1 MKELSEWILEHNPA
15 GRGRYILSLIE
26 MVSFFVILSL
36 YLCNCGWNG
45 GWLWVILAGVISWD
59 AGRYCLNRFLY
70 ITGPE
75 LLDGQQAVSR
85 VLRFHAFDVEEYFA
99 KLRKR
104 LCVPALMI
112 LACVVLCAGAVW
124 FDGSHRVS
132 GMIVVCLTGL
142 VSLVM
147 VCGAY
152 LIKKWQINRE
162 MQRGEEDA
170 MGVALQI
177 SSKIFSVVEVLGIIV
192 VPILA
197 IVFLWVV
204 MKSVVQPSL
213 GEADIIYRSYAES
226 YDLLFILLGVA
237 AFIAGIVQSGW
248 KWFRKLIFLFCA
260 VCIVIGGVMIYLQ
273 NGNYTEIEGGSFH
286 VITSGQRKEY
296 TLEEVESFCV
306 NWSDRTEGIQL
317 TITFRDGEVY
327 EVLGND
333 TAYNHCYEKTYHSE
347 YDFVGDYASQMLR
360 QGTKGMLEDRQKLE
374 KHVQGL
380 DQRIQE
386 DWKEILELPFSK

>member
-26 MVSFFVILSL
+26 VVSCFVILSL
-36 YLCNCGWNG
+36 YLCNCGWEG
-45 GWLWVILAGVISWD
+45 GWLLVILDGVISWD
-59 AGRYCLNRFLY
+59 VGRYCLNRFLY

-75 LLDGQQAVSR
+75 LLDGQQAVSH

-99 KLRKR
+99 ELRKR

-112 LACVVLCAGAVW
+112 LACVVLSAGAVW

-132 GMIVVCLTGL
+132 GMIVACLTGL

-162 MQRGEEDA
+162 MQRGEEDP
-170 MGVALQI
+170 MGIALQI

-192 VPILA
+192 VPIVA
-197 IVFLWVV
+197 IVFLWLI

-226 YDLLFILLGVA
+226 YDLLFILLGIA

-248 KWFRKLIFLFCA
+248 KWFRKLTFLFCA
-260 VCIVIGGVMIYLQ
+260 VCIVVGGVMIYLQ
-273 NGNYTEIEGGSFH
+273 NENYTEIEGKAFR

-296 TLEEVESFCV
+296 NLEEVESFCV

-317 TITFRDGEVY
+317 TITFQDGKMY

-333 TAYNHCYEKTYHSE
+333 TAFNHCYEKTYHSE
-347 YDFVGDYASQMLR
+347 YDFVGDYAGQMLQR
-360 QGTKGMLEDRQKLE
+360 GTEGALEDRQKLE

-380 DQRIQE
+380 NQRIQE
-386 DWKEILELPFSK
+386 DWKKILELPFSK